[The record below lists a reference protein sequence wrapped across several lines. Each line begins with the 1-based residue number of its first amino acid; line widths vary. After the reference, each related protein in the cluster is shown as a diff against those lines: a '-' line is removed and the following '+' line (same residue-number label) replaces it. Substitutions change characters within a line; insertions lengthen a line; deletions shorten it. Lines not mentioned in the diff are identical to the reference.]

1 MYVGVFLC
9 PLPSYNS
16 TDNPIISEEIE
27 NNDGVKSL
35 IEILNDC
42 DHDLLRKVVRCL
54 AQLDLTSGCKF
65 QSTAVIASEYY
76 D

>member
-1 MYVGVFLC
+1 MYVCVFLC

-16 TDNPIISEEIE
+16 TDDPIISEEIE

-42 DHDLLRKVVRCL
+42 DHNLLRKVVRCL
-54 AQLDLTSGCKF
+54 AQLNLTSGCKF
-65 QSTAVIASEYY
+65 QSKSEYLTEY
-76 D
+76 YG